1 MFVSKVEELGKG
13 LLETL
18 WRAEPVEASVL
29 GVEKYDDK
37 LPPVDPD
44 AIDEILSELSKYV
57 AGFEE
62 LLQQDSRDSNLAE
75 SERLDVEV
83 ALANIKAKIAI
94 ESTASE

>member
-1 MFVSKVEELGKG
+1 MSKVEELGKG

-44 AIDEILSELSKYV
+44 AIDEILSEL
-57 AGFEE
+57 
-62 LLQQDSRDSNLAE
+62 
-75 SERLDVEV
+75 
-83 ALANIKAKIAI
+83 
-94 ESTASE
+94 